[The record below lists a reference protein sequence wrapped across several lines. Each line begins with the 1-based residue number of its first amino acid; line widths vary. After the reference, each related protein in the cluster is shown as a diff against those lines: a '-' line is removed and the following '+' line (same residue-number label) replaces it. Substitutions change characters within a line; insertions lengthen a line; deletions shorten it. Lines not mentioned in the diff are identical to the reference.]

1 MIRIHCTNILP
12 DTSNTAESRAAI
24 SLCEQLQSELKQ
36 YQHAKGDIYILT
48 NIRIF
53 GQKRNDIDLLMMG
66 FIENLHFKEVMTKNY
81 GKVNDLE
88 IRSFISNIELKSHPS
103 NKVSHEGTDYI
114 VKYGNIRHNASVQC
128 SEAKFSLI
136 NHLND
141 QLGVTPFVTDI
152 LWFNGLTKKDI
163 DAMRIGIYD
172 NALHSGFSF
181 KDFVKAILFQINVR
195 NDGAQYYLDAFPNG
209 NNFYK
214 KMIDLF
220 TTKREPK
227 GLTKNKFEI
236 ISQSSTEIDRL
247 AQEVGNKLTIV
258 TGRAGTGKTIQLL
271 QLAFRL
277 ASEENNK
284 RCLILTYNNALVS
297 DIQRLI
303 DYTPMPSKIDGRTV
317 AIKTIEAFF
326 QMLMRETGVLDKKIV
341 PSQKTYIEEYNKYLK
356 HLHEYVVEL
365 CSEYDLQS
373 LKDLPDSPIDWD
385 FILIDEA
392 QDFSDYEKEIL
403 FKVYGLKRMIVAD
416 GIDQFMR
423 NKDRQAWDRGI
434 HKDMI
439 RRPKEMNLERRQ
451 KANLV
456 TFVNAYAEKAGID
469 WSVRPNHDLPGGE
482 IKIYKGYNTNIHSQ
496 LIDCCREA
504 GCENYDILIL
514 VPRTMVEYVNG
525 NAHFVNADKYQNAGI
540 KIYDGTNSINRTSY
554 PTKDECRLFQYH
566 SCRGLEGW
574 CVVCDRFDE
583 LIKDQLDNC
592 QLSENTLGFDE
603 DLKKWRSTM
612 LWSLMP
618 LTRPVDTLIITLSD
632 PHSKIGKTLKEL
644 SEIYC
649 DFMEWNINE

>member
-1 MIRIHCTNILP
+1 
-12 DTSNTAESRAAI
+12 
-24 SLCEQLQSELKQ
+24 
-36 YQHAKGDIYILT
+36 
-48 NIRIF
+48 
-53 GQKRNDIDLLMMG
+53 
-66 FIENLHFKEVMTKNY
+66 
-81 GKVNDLE
+81 
-88 IRSFISNIELKSHPS
+88 
-103 NKVSHEGTDYI
+103 
-114 VKYGNIRHNASVQC
+114 
-128 SEAKFSLI
+128 
-136 NHLND
+136 
-141 QLGVTPFVTDI
+141 
-152 LWFNGLTKKDI
+152 
-163 DAMRIGIYD
+163 
-172 NALHSGFSF
+172 
-181 KDFVKAILFQINVR
+181 
-195 NDGAQYYLDAFPNG
+195 
-209 NNFYK
+209 
-214 KMIDLF
+214 
-220 TTKREPK
+220 
-227 GLTKNKFEI
+227 
-236 ISQSSTEIDRL
+236 
-247 AQEVGNKLTIV
+247 
-258 TGRAGTGKTIQLL
+258 
-271 QLAFRL
+271 
-277 ASEENNK
+277 
-284 RCLILTYNNALVS
+284 
-297 DIQRLI
+297 
-303 DYTPMPSKIDGRTV
+303 
-317 AIKTIEAFF
+317 
-326 QMLMRETGVLDKKIV
+326 
-341 PSQKTYIEEYNKYLK
+341 
-356 HLHEYVVEL
+356 
-365 CSEYDLQS
+365 
-373 LKDLPDSPIDWD
+373 
-385 FILIDEA
+385 
-392 QDFSDYEKEIL
+392 
-403 FKVYGLKRMIVAD
+403 MIVAD

-423 NKDRQAWDRGI
+423 NKDRQTWDRGI

-525 NAHFVNADKYQNAGI
+525 NAHFVNANKYQNAGI
-540 KIYDGTNSINRTSY
+540 KIYDGTNSINRTFY

-644 SEIYC
+644 SETYC